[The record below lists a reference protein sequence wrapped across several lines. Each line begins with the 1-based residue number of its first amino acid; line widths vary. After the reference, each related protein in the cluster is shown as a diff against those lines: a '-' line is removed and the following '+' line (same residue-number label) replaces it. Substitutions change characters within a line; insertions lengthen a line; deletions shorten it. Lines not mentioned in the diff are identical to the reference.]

1 MDKLACSHSRAW
13 ELYAESVLTSN
24 ENVFQSRECFG
35 RTDLT
40 PITSDNCQGA
50 NIWPAVNITRS
61 MGFYANKA
69 GPAPVFPTSYWLA
82 TNNAS
87 TYSLT

>member
-13 ELYAESVLTSN
+13 ELYAESILSPSD
-24 ENVFQSRECFG
+24 NVFQSLECFG
-35 RTDLT
+35 EDY
-40 PITSDNCQGA
+40 PFSAQNCQGA
-50 NIWPAVNITRS
+50 KWPAVNITRS

-69 GPAPVFPTSYWLA
+69 GPAPVFTTNYWLL

-87 TYSLT
+87 SYSLT